1 MFSVLRTLMIA
12 GTAAIGFSLPT
23 HASACTGGSTLNGSY
38 GILVGGTSPSTGG
51 SKFLSGLLTFN
62 GACGLTGQITYGTYG
77 LSNSSSSEV
86 NFQPVTGS
94 YNTNSD
100 GTIQISFTPNGSSI
114 AQVYEVGYSA
124 FANEALG
131 IETDGTYVATIDLQA
146 QNWTSGYNYG
156 SLNGTFAVSCQGVAS
171 AFSDLNYVTFD
182 GKGNLTGYDYYNN
195 GGNQGSAATYKGSFA
210 VTSSG
215 VIGGALQG
223 SFSVFQ
229 YVGVL
234 DNANNEIQFIYFE
247 NGAGAI
253 TTCTGKKTTIAS
265 SSSSSTSSSSSSS
278 SKSSSGIL
286 GLFNLF
292 GLL

>member
-1 MFSVLRTLMIA
+1 MLSILRTLMIA
-12 GTAAIGFSLPT
+12 GTAAVGLSLPT
-23 HASACTGGSTLNGSY
+23 HAFACTGGSTLNGPY

-77 LSNSSSSEV
+77 LSNSSKSEV
-86 NFQPVTGS
+86 NFQSVSGS

-100 GTIQISFTPNGSSI
+100 GTIQISFTPSGSSV

-124 FANEALG
+124 AANEALG
-131 IETDGTYVATIDLQA
+131 IETDGTYVATVDLQA
-146 QNWTSGYNYG
+146 QNWTSGYSYG
-156 SLNGTFAVSCQGVAS
+156 SLTGTFAVSCQGVAS

-195 GGNQGSAATYKGSFA
+195 GGNQGASATYNGSFA

-215 VIGGALQG
+215 IIGGALQG

-247 NGAGAI
+247 NGLGAI
-253 TTCTGKKTTIAS
+253 TTCTGKKTTIT
-265 SSSSSTSSSSSSS
+265 STSNSS
-278 SKSSSGIL
+278 SKSSSGPL